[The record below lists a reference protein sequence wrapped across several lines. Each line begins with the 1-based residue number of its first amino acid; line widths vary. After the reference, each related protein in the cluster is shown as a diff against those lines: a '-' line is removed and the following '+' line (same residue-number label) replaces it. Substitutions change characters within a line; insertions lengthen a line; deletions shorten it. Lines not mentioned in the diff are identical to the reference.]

1 LADETP
7 STLTQVNAEFLNQRA
22 ARMDSAITKALAS
35 KLEAPK
41 PPKASAGSKTGS
53 RPAAPSGASPASAT
67 SGSMAPDSDT
77 ASTST
82 PDESSSEPSP
92 TAGAEDADASAPAA
106 DEPQDGAEAAEQ
118 TALDRPA
125 LEALAKKKDRR
136 GIEKLIGL
144 PEGALGVG
152 DHEYA
157 AYRRRVDE
165 VEAREATVQ
174 ATHERNNQTLI
185 SKFGGAVEAIERAQK
200 GDLLAYARSIELTT
214 GIRIATFIEH
224 YAKNVQALDPR
235 ILQLE
240 QENTRLRNA
249 GRLVTQDG
257 QIEKPAATPEAAR
270 KKAETYVTQEAA
282 EHPALKLR
290 GGLGDVRDKWL
301 SSFDKAT
308 QSFKLTPKQAADA
321 VVEDRRKAREQE
333 DWVLSGKKPPTKP
346 RTRTVTRQGA
356 SETQPRKQN
365 LTREQLIDRAAN
377 EWRRQKA
384 RA

>member
-1 LADETP
+1 VSDESTP
-7 STLTQVNAEFLNQRA
+7 STLTQVNADFLNQRA
-22 ARMDSAITKALAS
+22 SRLDSAITKALAS
-35 KLEAPK
+35 KIEAPK
-41 PPKASAGSKTGS
+41 PPKASKGTTPTGTAGTSSTASRSQESPPAASGS
-53 RPAAPSGASPASAT
+53 AAPPAGEEPAAPQ
-67 SGSMAPDSDT
+67 
-77 ASTST
+77 
-82 PDESSSEPSP
+82 SEPA
-92 TAGAEDADASAPAA
+92 TDETTLGEASA
-106 DEPQDGAEAAEQ
+106 DEPQDGAAEAEQ
-118 TALDRPA
+118 TALDRTELA
-125 LEALAKKKDRR
+125 ALAKKKDRR

-185 SKFGGAVEAIERAQK
+185 AKFGGAVEAIERAQK

-240 QENTRLRNA
+240 QENARLRNA
-249 GRLVTQDG
+249 GQMVTQDG
-257 QIEKPAATPEAAR
+257 QLEKAAPATPEAAR
-270 KKAETYVTQEAA
+270 KKAETYVAQEAA
-282 EHPALKLR
+282 DHPALKLR
-290 GGLGDVRDKWL
+290 DGLKDVRDKWL
-301 SSFDKAT
+301 GSFDKAT
-308 QSFKLTPKQAADA
+308 KGFKLTPKQAADA

>member
-1 LADETP
+1 VSDESTP
-7 STLTQVNAEFLNQRA
+7 STLTQVNADFLNQRA
-22 ARMDSAITKALAS
+22 SRLDSAITKALAS
-35 KLEAPK
+35 KIEAPK
-41 PPKASAGSKTGS
+41 PPKASK
-53 RPAAPSGASPASAT
+53 PAPSPASSTAAATGAAASPAPT
-67 SGSMAPDSDT
+67 
-77 ASTST
+77 
-82 PDESSSEPSP
+82 ESSEPAPESSTDGSGAPDLSGTEASP
-92 TAGAEDADASAPAA
+92 SDG
-106 DEPQDGAEAAEQ
+106 EPQDGAEAAEQ
-118 TALDRPA
+118 TALDRTA

-144 PEGALGVG
+144 PEGSLGVG

-165 VEAREATVQ
+165 VEAREQTVQ

-185 SKFGGAVEAIERAQK
+185 AKFGGAVEAIERAQK

>member
-1 LADETP
+1 VSDESTP
-7 STLTQVNAEFLNQRA
+7 STLTQGNADFLNQRA
-22 ARMDSAITKALAS
+22 SRLDSAITKALAS
-35 KLEAPK
+35 KIEAPK
-41 PPKASAGSKTGS
+41 PPKASK
-53 RPAAPSGASPASAT
+53 PAASAATPTAAIVAPQAADAPAEAEGASA
-67 SGSMAPDSDT
+67 
-77 ASTST
+77 
-82 PDESSSEPSP
+82 DEPE
-92 TAGAEDADASAPAA
+92 AAADASAPAA
-106 DEPQDGAEAAEQ
+106 DELQDGAAEAEQ

-144 PEGALGVG
+144 PEGSLGVG

-165 VEAREATVQ
+165 VEAREQTVQ

-185 SKFGGAVEAIERAQK
+185 AKFGGAVEAIERAQK

-240 QENTRLRNA
+240 QENARLRNA
-249 GRLVTQDG
+249 GKMVTQDG

-301 SSFDKAT
+301 GSFDKAT

-333 DWVLSGKKPPTKP
+333 DWVLSGKKPPKKP
-346 RTRTVTRQGA
+346 VTRTVTRTGA
-356 SETQPRKQN
+356 SESQPRKQN